1 MARLIATFLFAIFLA
16 QPACAQTLPKAGSF
30 PEKPLRVISPF
41 PPGGGNDTATR
52 IVTQRLADLTGQSI
66 VVENKAGAGGNLGAE
81 MAAKAPADGYTLFTG
96 QVSIMAVNP
105 ALYARPGFEPLKDFI
120 PLTQINAAP
129 LVIVVGAQ
137 STYKNFGDLV
147 AAAKAR
153 PAGPTYATPGNGT
166 LSHLL
171 GAVLKK
177 EGGVDMT
184 HIPYKGVGTAITDL
198 LGGQVDA
205 LITSTSSVAGHIQAG
220 RMRAI
225 AVTSTRRLGVFSE
238 VPMLE
243 DLGYRGMVFDDW
255 YGFFAPAGTPND
267 RADYLANALIRAIR
281 SPEVSAKIR
290 EAGSEPVGN
299 TPAQFGEVLRAD
311 MTRWSQAVRIAGLR
325 LD

>member
-1 MARLIATFLFAIFLA
+1 MLRLILLVLACVA
-16 QPACAQTLPKAGSF
+16 QPVFAQVLPKAGAY
-30 PEKPLRVISPF
+30 PDKPIRFVSPF
-41 PPGGGNDTATR
+41 PPGGGNDAATR
-52 IVTQRLADLTGQSI
+52 IITQRLAELTGQSI
-66 VVENKAGAGGNLGAE
+66 IVENKGGAGGNLGAE
-81 MAAKAPADGYTLFTG
+81 MAAKSPADGYTVFTG

-105 ALYARPGFEPLKDFI
+105 TLYARPGFDPLRDFI

-129 LVIVVGAQ
+129 LVIVVATQ
-137 STYKNFGDLV
+137 SPYKNFGDLA

-153 PAGPTYATPGNGT
+153 PGGPAYATPGNGT

-177 EGGVDMT
+177 EAGIEMS

-198 LGGQVDA
+198 LGGQVEV
-205 LITSTSSVAGHIQAG
+205 LITSTASVAGHIQSG

-225 AVTSTRRLGVFSE
+225 AVTSPRRLGVFSN
-238 VPMLE
+238 VPMLAE
-243 DLGYRGMVFDDW
+243 LGYPGMVFDDW

-267 RADYLANALIRAIR
+267 RADYLANALVRAIH

-290 EAGSEPVGN
+290 EAGSEAVGN

-311 MTRWSQAVRIAGLR
+311 MARWSRAVKLAGLK

>member
-1 MARLIATFLFAIFLA
+1 M
-16 QPACAQTLPKAGSF
+16 
-30 PEKPLRVISPF
+30 LRVTIAGLASVVFASVAYAQVSPRTGNFPDKPIRFVSPF

-52 IVTQRLADLTGQSI
+52 IVTQKLADLAGQSV
-66 VVENKAGAGGNLGAE
+66 VVENKGGAGGNLGAE
-81 MAAKAPADGYTLFTG
+81 MAAKSAADGYTVFTG

-105 ALYARPGFEPLKDFI
+105 ALYARPGFDPLKDFV

-129 LVIVVGAQ
+129 LVIVVSSQ
-137 STYKNFGDLV
+137 SVLRSFEDL
-147 AAAKAR
+147 AAAAR
-153 PAGPTYATPGNGT
+153 SQPGTLTYATPGNGT

-177 EGGVDMT
+177 EAGIDMN

-205 LITSTSSVAGHIQAG
+205 LVTSTSSVAGHIQAG
-220 RMRAI
+220 RLRAV
-225 AVTSTRRLGVFSE
+225 AVTSPRRLGIFKD

-243 DLGYRGMVFDDW
+243 ELGHRGMVFDDW
-255 YGFFAPAGTPND
+255 YGFFAPAGTPPD
-267 RADYLANALIRAIR
+267 RVEYLAGALIRAIR
-281 SPEVSAKIR
+281 SPEIAAKIR

-299 TPAQFGEVLRAD
+299 SPAQFAEVLRGD
-311 MTRWSQAVRIAGLR
+311 MTRWAQAVKLSGLK

>member
-1 MARLIATFLFAIFLA
+1 MQRIAIAGLAYLLIATSAF
-16 QPACAQTLPKAGSF
+16 AQTLPRAGGF
-30 PEKPLRVISPF
+30 PDKPIRFISPF

-52 IVTQRLADLTGQSI
+52 IVTQKLAELVGQSV
-66 VVENKAGAGGNLGAE
+66 VVENKGGAGGNLGAE
-81 MAAKAPADGYTLFTG
+81 MAAKSAADGYTLFTG

-105 ALYARPGFEPLKDFI
+105 ALYARPGFDPLKDFV

-129 LVIVVGAQ
+129 LVIVVPAQ
-137 STYKNFGDLV
+137 SPLRTFADL
-147 AAAKAR
+147 AATAKSK
-153 PAGPTYATPGNGT
+153 PGTVTYATPGNGT

-171 GAVLKK
+171 GAVLKQDA
-177 EGGVDMT
+177 GIDMN

-225 AVTSTRRLGVFSE
+225 AVTSPRRLGVFKD

-243 DLGYRGMVFDDW
+243 DMGHRGMVFDDW
-255 YGFFAPAGTPND
+255 YGFFAPAGTPPE
-267 RADYLANALIRAIR
+267 RVDYLADALVRAVR
-281 SPEVSAKIR
+281 TPDVTAKIR
-290 EAGSEPVGN
+290 DAGSEAVGN
-299 TPAQFGEVLRAD
+299 TPAQFADVLRAD
-311 MTRWSQAVRIAGLR
+311 MARWAQAVRLAGLK

>member
-1 MARLIATFLFAIFLA
+1 MFRAITAFLLAAFLIQPTFA
-16 QPACAQTLPKAGSF
+16 QVLPKAAGF
-30 PEKPLRVISPF
+30 PDKPLRFISPF

-52 IVTQRLADLTGQSI
+52 IVTQKLADLTGQSI
-66 VVENKAGAGGNLGAE
+66 IVENKGGAGGNLGAE
-81 MAAKAPADGYTLFTG
+81 LAAKSPADGYTVFTG

-105 ALYARPGFEPLKDFI
+105 TLYARPGFDPVKDFI

-129 LVIVVGAQ
+129 LVIVVSTQ
-137 STYKNFGDLV
+137 STHKTFADLV

-177 EGGVDMT
+177 EAGVDMT

-225 AVTSTRRLGVFSE
+225 AVTSPRRLGVFSE
-238 VPMLE
+238 VPILE
-243 DLGYRGMVFDDW
+243 ELGHRGMVFDDW
-255 YGFFAPAGTPND
+255 YGFFVPVGTLPE
-267 RADYLANALIRAIR
+267 RVDYLANALMRAIR
-281 SPEVSAKIR
+281 SPDVTAKIR
-290 EAGSEPVGN
+290 EAGSEAVGN

-311 MTRWSQAVRIAGLR
+311 MARWSQAVKIAGLR